1 MELKLIWQLL
11 INCKTML
18 NKCLFLPKGSSQQE
32 ADEAS
37 PDDDDDN
44 QPAGESRGGTGGEN
58 AVAIKLVIL
67 ILYKLQTIIE
77 PPHLLKKISKSS
89 V

>member
-1 MELKLIWQLL
+1 MS
-11 INCKTML
+11 
-18 NKCLFLPKGSSQQE
+18 FSPKGSSQQE

-67 ILYKLQTIIE
+67 ILYKLQTILE
-77 PPHLLKKISKSS
+77 PPTEENFQELCVCSIK
-89 V
+89 